1 MKLKINSYLYYSDAV
16 LWDIVMATVFNLSI
30 LHTVKWSNDVQSLY
44 PNFWHVGSCNS
55 HFFLP
60 PADKLF
66 KFMHMFLS
74 CNINSLKPSSL
85 SLILYSVLQLYYANT
100 SCFFTI
106 FGVMH
111 YKPDQILI
119 STGRLIGYTI
129 YLLQLCVLDLSSI
142 QQRQF

>member
-16 LWDIVMATVFNLSI
+16 LWDIPMATGFNLSI
-30 LHTVKWSNDVQSLY
+30 LHTVKWSHDVQSLY
-44 PNFWHVGSCNS
+44 PNFWHVGSRHS
-55 HFFLP
+55 HFLLP
-60 PADKLF
+60 PAGKLF

-74 CNINSLKPSSL
+74 CNINSLNPSSL

-100 SCFFTI
+100 SWFFTI

-111 YKPDQILI
+111 IKPDQILI
-119 STGRLIGYTI
+119 SSGRLIGYTI

-142 QQRQF
+142 QQRKF